1 MNIFNK
7 KVLAIIVYYTL
18 IVLAFASAGF
28 FVFCLAVKDVALWA
42 KVIYYIWTGLVVGVL
57 IFDIICTS
65 SHEGKT
71 VSGLIIYVLSVLAV
85 IMACILYVLNS
96 GRTGLATSF
105 FNLFVSVSL
114 ISLMTTGYMIASW
127 CVGES
132 IVEHATAQDEMQT
145 KRKQA
150 ENR

>member
-1 MNIFNK
+1 MSIFNK

-18 IVLAFASAGF
+18 IVLAMVSAGF

-42 KVIYYIWTGLVVGVL
+42 KIIYYVWTGLVVGVL
-57 IFDIICTS
+57 FFDIICVNT
-65 SHEGKT
+65 HEGKT
-71 VSGLIIYVLSVLAV
+71 ISGLIIYVLSILAV
-85 IMACILYVLNS
+85 VMACLLYVLNA

-132 IVEHATAQDEMQT
+132 IVEHATAQDEMQA
-145 KRKQA
+145 KRKQ